1 MSIKRGGEMI
11 KKDYKRIERLS
22 KDCSDVE
29 LARMVV
35 EFENK
40 IAELEELVIEL
51 KIGDFD
57 ECGEDE

>member
-1 MSIKRGGEMI
+1 MI

-40 IAELEELVIEL
+40 TAELEELVIEL

-57 ECGEDE
+57 ECGEDEWNYLTIT

>member
-1 MSIKRGGEMI
+1 MI

-51 KIGDFD
+51 KIGYFD
-57 ECGEDE
+57 ECGEAE